1 VNPAN
6 EFDAK
11 WRDSLR
17 CSRPTYYVLGSG
29 NSMMIRFSMA
39 STARLLGC
47 AGYALAT
54 AALLAGCHSDA
65 YYDAQAPSPT
75 VNPNAH
81 AYSHLKITAEPGSG
95 VDRVEVLSIWTI
107 DNIGCAPL
115 RPYSGAPITKQVEV
129 KEKVVKVAGYYL
141 VTKLD
146 DRFLPGKCRWDGDG
160 YDIRF
165 MHGDTLLASTGAGP
179 GNFNGSNVIKLTC
192 MPPPHFPTCDLR
204 NREAFDR
211 SHFKGV
217 FNAAVEIVK

>member
-1 VNPAN
+1 MTAFWWAGVV
-6 EFDAK
+6 K
-11 WRDSLR
+11 SLS
-17 CSRPTYYVLGSG
+17 C
-29 NSMMIRFSMA
+29 A
-39 STARLLGC
+39 GC
-47 AGYALAT
+47 ALAF

-81 AYSHLKITAEPGSG
+81 TYSHLKITAEPGSG
-95 VDRVEVLSIWTI
+95 IDRVEVHSIWTI

-129 KEKVVKVAGYYL
+129 KEKVEKVDSYYL
-141 VTKLD
+141 ATILD
-146 DRFLPGKCRWDGDG
+146 DRFVPGKCRWDGDG

-165 MHGDTLLASTGAGP
+165 MHGDTLLASAGAAP

-192 MPPPHFPTCDLR
+192 VPPPDFPHCFLR
-204 NREAFDR
+204 NKELFLR

-217 FNAAVEIVK
+217 FNAAVEIMK